1 MVKKFTAAALVMLL
15 AVVLAF
21 PTVLTA
27 SAAYAPQNVKQTE
40 GTKYGFT
47 ITWDAIAGSP
57 TNYIVERQNADGT
70 WAKETTTSVAKA
82 YISNVSAGKTYQVRV
97 GVRPNYPS
105 NSYSYSDPIT
115 VVTAPEAVENIA
127 LYNATTKS
135 FSIKWKASAGA
146 TSYRIFQEVNGAK
159 VNLGTSKTN
168 KFTVKN
174 VKNTKKFEGYVYVA
188 PRRSCSTFTAEGA
201 AYSSLSG
208 YNVKLVPKKLT
219 TPKTSIASYTVKVG
233 CKEVLFAEGY
243 QFQVTNAK
251 GKAKNINRTTSYF
264 YLSDLT
270 QGQFYKVR
278 ARAYMKI
285 GNKTKFGAW
294 SATNYIA
301 RHPKMSGTAR
311 ARYINA
317 TWSKVKGATSYAV
330 YASTKRDSGY
340 KKVGTTKGSKF
351 TITKVGKSSVK
362 PSKTYYFYVEAD
374 KKVGKKTYRGI
385 DNTIMYVFTPSR

>member
-47 ITWDAIAGSP
+47 ITWDAIAGSS
-57 TNYIVERQNADGT
+57 TKYIVERQNADGT

-97 GVRPNYPS
+97 GVRPNYSS

-219 TPKTSIASYTVKVG
+219 TPKTSIASYTVKVS

>member
-47 ITWDAIAGSP
+47 ITWDAIAGSS

-97 GVRPNYPS
+97 GVTNYSS

>member
-47 ITWDAIAGSP
+47 ITWDAIAGSY

>member
-27 SAAYAPQNVKQTE
+27 SAAYAPQNVKQTG

-47 ITWDAIAGSP
+47 ITWDAIAGSY

-97 GVRPNYPS
+97 GVRPNYSS